1 MQAKDIVSES
11 YQLAQKERTKTG
23 YIHREYP
30 RKNLYE
36 KPAKIIKGK
45 KETRGKCYLPDEK
58 KSALLDYIKTNL
70 MDYTI
75 TVTKA
80 FDDVDKSLI
89 TDANGEQISWFY
101 FKKLA
106 EDVRKCRI

>member
-1 MQAKDIVSES
+1 MREKDIVSES

-30 RKNLYE
+30 RKNLTK
-36 KPAKIIKGK
+36 KPEKIIKGSK
-45 KETRGKCYLPDEK
+45 GTRQKCHLPDEK

-101 FKKLA
+101 FKKLV

>member
-11 YQLAQKERTKTG
+11 YQRAQKERTKTG

-30 RKNLYE
+30 RKNLIE
-36 KPAKIIKGK
+36 KVRIEVKGR
-45 KETRGKCYLPDEK
+45 KETRQKCHLPDEK

-70 MDYTI
+70 MDYSI

-80 FDDVDKSLI
+80 FDDIDQALI
-89 TDANGEQISWFY
+89 TDQNGERISWFY
-101 FKKLA
+101 FKKLV
-106 EDVRKCRI
+106 EDIRRGRI